1 MSENSKNCE
10 NPEKLNY
17 FQKVWRFRRYLI
29 IEPYFFFYVMAS
41 VFNAIAIVSF
51 PLDKACR
58 VNLLY
63 AKQVCAATL
72 DKSYYNVNCDAF
84 DFKNTTDFTATIE
97 ERNFTT
103 LSIGFNYTVC
113 KAEKGAQKLAANIS
127 GKRAPIAAIFPLII
141 LLFAGG
147 WADRYN
153 KRKAC
158 MIVPLIGESLMFL
171 CLLVSAI
178 FFDTITMEFGAY
190 TEAIVPA
197 IFGGLTLSLMAID
210 SYMSISTPAE
220 DRIFRFGIFGM
231 FSTAIIFIGQPI
243 SGLLFQYLGYV
254 ISFAMGLGFN
264 IVALIYVIFVIKELK
279 PLSKPQEAIASISA
293 TVSQQKPTDN
303 IRNEFTNVDNVQF
316 TNVDNVPKAKNIQ
329 NEVNPHNI
337 EKSSKSKVFWLK
349 DFFDPTLVLDY
360 IRFPC
365 IKRPNNGR
373 LILILLIFSYICIV
387 GPVSGETDF
396 WNRFTFLQ
404 LNWNGNDYSIYS
416 TFSSALALVGT
427 FIGTT
432 IFSKLCKFSD
442 ALLGIISAI
451 TTALSRVLFAF
462 AKDSIT
468 FYAGGVADMFVS
480 LRAIAIKTIGS
491 SIVQEGE
498 LSKMF
503 SIFGICQ
510 PIVQIIFTPIYSY
523 IYESTVNTFPGT
535 FFLFSEIFAITNIL
549 VFIFCYIVVKSKKQ
563 SDDNA
568 TTTTTVTANNGDC
581 EITSL

>member
-1 MSENSKNCE
+1 MSDNAENCDKA
-10 NPEKLNY
+10 EKLNY

-51 PLDKACR
+51 PLDKACQ
-58 VNLLY
+58 VNLFHS
-63 AKQVCAATL
+63 KQVCAATL
-72 DKSYYNVNCDAF
+72 DKSYYNVDCDAF
-84 DFKNTTDFTATIE
+84 DFKDTTDFTAKID
-97 ERNFTT
+97 ERNFTS

-113 KAEKGAQKLAANIS
+113 KAEKGAQKLAANVS

-158 MIVPLIGESLMFL
+158 MVMPLIGESLMFL
-171 CLLVSAI
+171 CLLVSAM
-178 FFDTITMEFGAY
+178 FFDIITMEFGAY

-197 IFGGLTLSLMAID
+197 MFGGQTLSLMAID

-264 IVALIYVIFVIKELK
+264 IVALLYVIFVIKDIKSANKSQDVEG
-279 PLSKPQEAIASISA
+279 PASA
-293 TVSQQKPTDN
+293 TVTGQEGIDN
-303 IRNEFTNVDNVQF
+303 AAYEITNLDNVE
-316 TNVDNVPKAKNIQ
+316 KAKATQ
-329 NEVNPHNI
+329 NEANPS
-337 EKSSKSKVFWLK
+337 EPLKSVFWLK

-373 LILILLIFSYICIV
+373 MILLLLILAYICIV
-387 GPVSGETDF
+387 GPVYGELDF

-432 IFSKLCKFSD
+432 IFSKVFRFSD
-442 ALLGIISAI
+442 ALLGIISAL
-451 TTALSRVLFAF
+451 TTAISRLLF
-462 AKDSIT
+462 
-468 FYAGGVADMFVS
+468 V
-480 LRAIAIKTIGS
+480 
-491 SIVQEGE
+491 
-498 LSKMF
+498 SKMF
-503 SIFGICQ
+503 SLFGICQ
-510 PIVQIIFTPIYSY
+510 PIVQIIFTPIYSH
-523 IYESTVNTFPGT
+523 IYESTVNSFPGAI
-535 FFLFSEIFAITNIL
+535 FLVSEIFAISNIV
-549 VFIFCYIVVKSKKQ
+549 VFIFCYVVVKLKKRNDR
-563 SDDNA
+563 SA
-568 TTTTTVTANNGDC
+568 STTITNNGDC

>member
-1 MSENSKNCE
+1 MSDNSENCDKA
-10 NPEKLNY
+10 EKLNY

-51 PLDKACR
+51 PLDKACQ
-58 VNLLY
+58 VNLSY

-72 DKSYYNVNCDAF
+72 DKSYYNVDCDAF
-84 DFKNTTDFTATIE
+84 DFKDTTDFTATIE
-97 ERNFTT
+97 ERNLTS

-113 KAEKGAQKLAANIS
+113 KAEKGAQKLAANVS

-158 MIVPLIGESLMFL
+158 MVMPLIGESLMFL

-178 FFDTITMEFGAY
+178 FFDKITMEFGAY

-197 IFGGLTLSLMAID
+197 MFGGQTLSLMAID

-254 ISFAMGLGFN
+254 SKLPFPSYPHNVVSLTIKFLSFTVSFAMGLGFN
-264 IVALIYVIFVIKELK
+264 IVALLYVIFVIKDLQSA
-279 PLSKPQEAIASISA
+279 SKSQEVKGPASA
-293 TVSQQKPTDN
+293 TVTGQEGIDN
-303 IRNEFTNVDNVQF
+303 MAYEITNEDNVE
-316 TNVDNVPKAKNIQ
+316 KAKAKAIQ
-329 NEVNPHNI
+329 NEANPN
-337 EKSSKSKVFWLK
+337 EPLKSISCLK

-360 IRFPC
+360 IRFPL

-373 LILILLIFSYICIV
+373 MILLLLILAYICIF
-387 GPVSGETDF
+387 GPVYGELDF

-432 IFSKLCKFSD
+432 IFSKVFKFSD
-442 ALLGIISAI
+442 ALLGIISAL
-451 TTALSRVLFAF
+451 TTAISRLLF
-462 AKDSIT
+462 
-468 FYAGGVADMFVS
+468 V
-480 LRAIAIKTIGS
+480 
-491 SIVQEGE
+491 
-498 LSKMF
+498 SKMF
-503 SIFGICQ
+503 SLFGICQ
-510 PIVQIIFTPIYSY
+510 PIVQIIFTPIYSQ
-523 IYESTVNTFPGT
+523 IYESTVNTFPGAI
-535 FFLFSEIFAITNIL
+535 FLVSEIFAISNIV
-549 VFIFCYIVVKSKKQ
+549 VFIFCYIVVKVQKQ
-563 SDDNA
+563 NDRSA
-568 TTTTTVTANNGDC
+568 STTITNNGDC

>member
-1 MSENSKNCE
+1 MSDNSENCDKA
-10 NPEKLNY
+10 EKLNY

-51 PLDKACR
+51 PLDKACQ
-58 VNLLY
+58 VNLFH

-72 DKSYYNVNCDAF
+72 DKSHYNVDCDAF
-84 DFKNTTDFTATIE
+84 DFKDTTDFTATME
-97 ERNFTT
+97 ERNFTS

-113 KAEKGAQKLAANIS
+113 KAEKGAQKLAANVS

-158 MIVPLIGESLMFL
+158 MVMPLIGESLMFL

-178 FFDTITMEFGAY
+178 FFDEITMEFGAY

-197 IFGGLTLSLMAID
+197 MFGGQTLSLMAID

-264 IVALIYVIFVIKELK
+264 IVALLYVIFVIKDLK
-279 PLSKPQEAIASISA
+279 SANKGAQEMKAGPASA
-293 TVSQQKPTDN
+293 TVTGQEGIDN
-303 IRNEFTNVDNVQF
+303 TAYEITNLDNVE
-316 TNVDNVPKAKNIQ
+316 KAKAIQ
-329 NEVNPHNI
+329 NESNPN
-337 EKSSKSKVFWLK
+337 EPLKSVFWLK

-360 IRFPC
+360 IRFPF

-373 LILILLIFSYICIV
+373 MILLLLILAYVCIV
-387 GPVSGETDF
+387 GPVYGELDF

-432 IFSKLCKFSD
+432 IFSKVFKFSD
-442 ALLGIISAI
+442 ALLGIISAL
-451 TTALSRVLFAF
+451 TTAISRLLFAF
-462 AKDSIT
+462 SRNTIT
-468 FYAGGVADMFVS
+468 FYAGG
-480 LRAIAIKTIGS
+480 
-491 SIVQEGE
+491 
-498 LSKMF
+498 KMF
-503 SIFGICQ
+503 SLFGICQ
-510 PIVQIIFTPIYSY
+510 PIVQIIFTPIYSH
-523 IYESTVNTFPGT
+523 IYESTVNTFPGAI
-535 FFLFSEIFAITNIL
+535 FLVSEIFAISNIV
-549 VFIFCYIVVKSKKQ
+549 VFIFCYIVVKLKKQ
-563 SDDNA
+563 NHRSA
-568 TTTTTVTANNGDC
+568 STTTITNNGDC

>member
-1 MSENSKNCE
+1 MSENNSNNSDKAG
-10 NPEKLNY
+10 KLNY
-17 FQKVWRFRRYLI
+17 IQKVWRFRRYLI

-58 VNLLY
+58 VNLFH
-63 AKQVCAATL
+63 AKDVCAATL
-72 DKSYYNVNCDAF
+72 DKSHYNVSCGNAF
-84 DFKNTTDFTATIE
+84 DFKDINDFTATIE
-97 ERNFTT
+97 ERNFTS

-158 MIVPLIGESLMFL
+158 MLMPLIGESLMFL
-171 CLLVSAI
+171 CLLVSAM
-178 FFDTITMEFGAY
+178 FFDKIPMEFGAY

-197 IFGGLTLSLMAID
+197 MFGGQTLSLMAID

-264 IVALIYVIFVIKELK
+264 IVALLYVIFVIKDLK
-279 PLSKPQEAIASISA
+279 SANKSQEEKESA
-293 TVSQQKPTDN
+293 PAAVTGQEGIDN
-303 IRNEFTNVDNVQF
+303 TAYEITNPDNVD
-316 TNVDNVPKAKNIQ
+316 KAKAIQ
-329 NEVNPHNI
+329 NEVKPN
-337 EKSSKSKVFWLK
+337 EKHLKGIYWLK
-349 DFFDPTLVLDY
+349 NFFDPTLVLDY

-373 LILILLIFSYICIV
+373 MVLLLLILAYICII
-387 GPVSGETDF
+387 GPVYGELDF
-396 WNRFTFLQ
+396 WNRFAFLQ

-416 TFSSALALVGT
+416 TFNSALALVGT

-432 IFSKLCKFSD
+432 IFSKVFKFSD
-442 ALLGIISAI
+442 ALLGIISAL
-451 TTALSRVLFAF
+451 TTAISRLLFAF
-462 AKDSIT
+462 SRNTIT

-491 SIVQEGE
+491 AIVHEGE

-503 SIFGICQ
+503 SLLAICQ
-510 PIVQIIFTPIYSY
+510 PIVQIIFTPIYSH

-535 FFLFSEIFAITNIL
+535 IFLVSEIFAITNIV
-549 VFIFCYIVVKSKKQ
+549 VFIFCYIVVKLRKQ
-563 SDDNA
+563 NDQSA
-568 TTTTTVTANNGDC
+568 SSAAVANNDDC

>member
-1 MSENSKNCE
+1 MSENNSNNSDKAG
-10 NPEKLNY
+10 KLNY
-17 FQKVWRFRRYLI
+17 IQKVWRFRRYLI

-58 VNLLY
+58 VNLFH
-63 AKQVCAATL
+63 AKDVCAATL
-72 DKSYYNVNCDAF
+72 DKSHYNVSCGNAF
-84 DFKNTTDFTATIE
+84 DFKDINDFTATIE
-97 ERNFTT
+97 ERNFTS

-127 GKRAPIAAIFPLII
+127 GKRAPI
-141 LLFAGG
+141 G
-147 WADRYN
+147 
-153 KRKAC
+153 
-158 MIVPLIGESLMFL
+158 
-171 CLLVSAI
+171 LLVSAM
-178 FFDTITMEFGAY
+178 FFDKIPMEFGAY

-197 IFGGLTLSLMAID
+197 MFGGQTLSLMAID

-264 IVALIYVIFVIKELK
+264 IVALLYVIFVIKDLK
-279 PLSKPQEAIASISA
+279 SANKSQEEKESA
-293 TVSQQKPTDN
+293 PAAVTGQEGIDN
-303 IRNEFTNVDNVQF
+303 TAYEITNPDNVD
-316 TNVDNVPKAKNIQ
+316 KAKAIQ
-329 NEVNPHNI
+329 NEVKPN
-337 EKSSKSKVFWLK
+337 EKHLKGIYWLK
-349 DFFDPTLVLDY
+349 NFFDPTLVLDY

-373 LILILLIFSYICIV
+373 MVLLLLILAYICII
-387 GPVSGETDF
+387 GPVYGELDF
-396 WNRFTFLQ
+396 WNRFAFLQ

-416 TFSSALALVGT
+416 TFNSALALVGT

-432 IFSKLCKFSD
+432 IFSKVFKFSD
-442 ALLGIISAI
+442 ALLGIISAL
-451 TTALSRVLFAF
+451 TTAISRLLFAF
-462 AKDSIT
+462 SRNTIT

-491 SIVQEGE
+491 AIVHEGE

-503 SIFGICQ
+503 SLLAICQ
-510 PIVQIIFTPIYSY
+510 PIVQIIFTPIYSH

-535 FFLFSEIFAITNIL
+535 IFLVSEIFAITNIV
-549 VFIFCYIVVKSKKQ
+549 VFIFCYIVVKLRKQ
-563 SDDNA
+563 NDQSA
-568 TTTTTVTANNGDC
+568 SSAAVANNDDC

>member
-1 MSENSKNCE
+1 MSENNSNNSDKAG
-10 NPEKLNY
+10 KLNY
-17 FQKVWRFRRYLI
+17 IQKVWRFRRYLI

-58 VNLLY
+58 VNLFH
-63 AKQVCAATL
+63 AKDVCAATL
-72 DKSYYNVNCDAF
+72 DKSHYNVSCGDAF
-84 DFKNTTDFTATIE
+84 DFKDINDFTATIE
-97 ERNFTT
+97 ERNFTS

-153 KRKAC
+153 KR
-158 MIVPLIGESLMFL
+158 
-171 CLLVSAI
+171 LLVSAM
-178 FFDTITMEFGAY
+178 FFDKIPMEFGAY

-197 IFGGLTLSLMAID
+197 MFGGQTLSLMAID

-264 IVALIYVIFVIKELK
+264 IVALLYVIFVIKDLK
-279 PLSKPQEAIASISA
+279 SANKSQEEKESA
-293 TVSQQKPTDN
+293 PAAVTGQEGIDN
-303 IRNEFTNVDNVQF
+303 TAYEITNADNVD
-316 TNVDNVPKAKNIQ
+316 KAKAIQ
-329 NEVNPHNI
+329 NEVKPN
-337 EKSSKSKVFWLK
+337 EKHLKGIYWLK
-349 DFFDPTLVLDY
+349 NFFDPTLVLDY

-373 LILILLIFSYICIV
+373 MILLLLILAYICIV
-387 GPVSGETDF
+387 GPVYGELDF
-396 WNRFTFLQ
+396 WNRFAFLQ

-416 TFSSALALVGT
+416 TFNSALALVDEINAMYAITFEGT

-432 IFSKLCKFSD
+432 IFSKIFKFSD
-442 ALLGIISAI
+442 ALLGIISAL
-451 TTALSRVLFAF
+451 TTAISRLLF
-462 AKDSIT
+462 
-468 FYAGGVADMFVS
+468 V
-480 LRAIAIKTIGS
+480 
-491 SIVQEGE
+491 
-498 LSKMF
+498 SKMF
-503 SIFGICQ
+503 SLLAICQ
-510 PIVQIIFTPIYSY
+510 PIVQIIFTPIYSH

-535 FFLFSEIFAITNIL
+535 IFLVSEIFAITNIV
-549 VFIFCYIVVKSKKQ
+549 VFIFCYIVVKLRKQ
-563 SDDNA
+563 NDQSA
-568 TTTTTVTANNGDC
+568 SSAAIANNDDC